1 MSDNPYETPQSVDN
15 AKPDPATTPPYMKQ
29 VLWLLFFQ
37 TCFLFF
43 AALVLDGGR
52 FFKIS
57 IITCIVM
64 WVAFL
69 GMSLFKNDKTPEQRS
84 DS

>member
-1 MSDNPYETPQSVDN
+1 MSDNPYESPQNVEK
-15 AKPDPATTPPYMKQ
+15 AKPVPAPITPFVKQ

-37 TCFLFF
+37 SCFLFF

-57 IITCIVM
+57 VITCIVM
-64 WVAFL
+64 WIAFL
-69 GMSLFKNDKTPEQRS
+69 GMSFMKKDESSEHPPKH
-84 DS
+84 